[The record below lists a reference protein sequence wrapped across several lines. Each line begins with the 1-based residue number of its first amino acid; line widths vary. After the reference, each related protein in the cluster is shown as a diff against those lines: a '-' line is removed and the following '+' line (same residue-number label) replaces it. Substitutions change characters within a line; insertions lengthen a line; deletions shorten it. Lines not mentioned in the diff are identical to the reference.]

1 MNYKSIRNIF
11 SDFSTAVSNTE
22 GLNRL
27 YMFDESEINKIRNYN
42 YPVCIL
48 EPPNSRVSDINRA
61 YEEYEMVCFILKPER
76 KDKSDV
82 YSISLY
88 DDCMS
93 LFHNMM
99 KKILAVRDGEY
110 ILNED
115 SIQIERIS
123 KFGVDLT
130 KGVKLTFTLLAPSAL
145 GFASS
150 STPISLPYE
159 TNLKGFYLASSGV
172 SVNYNSI
179 LWEPLKPLNST
190 LNISHLESDKIVPFG
205 GEVFSFENPIT
216 ITSSEALQIPSI
228 SFSSASFTVFAKVFI
243 SDEPTTDHMTLFS
256 FSKDAQEDYFRAR
269 VTSGGGIDGSLTLLI
284 DDDTSATSDVLTS
297 VDLKPYGDSFN
308 LKTIAIVN
316 DHVNQK
322 TIIYTEDGTNEVAS
336 FRDDTI
342 SNSQFIFGATKLNEY
357 VIYQGF
363 VGSLQGLAIY
373 DEAVSASNV
382 NLIINK
388 FKTL

>member
-22 GLNRL
+22 GLNQL

-42 YPVCIL
+42 YPVCII

-76 KDKSDV
+76 KDKSDI

-123 KFGVDLT
+123 KFGADLT
-130 KGVKLTFTLLAPSAL
+130 RGVKLTFTLLAPSAL

-150 STPISLPYE
+150 SAPISLPYE

-179 LWEPLKPLNST
+179 LWQPLKPLNST

-284 DDDTSATSDVLTS
+284 DDDTSATSDILTT
-297 VDLKPYGDSFN
+297 VDLKPYGDSSE

-322 TIIYTEDGTNEVAS
+322 TIIYTEDDTTEVAS

>member
-76 KDKSDV
+76 KDKSDI

-297 VDLKPYGDSFN
+297 VDLKPYGDSSN

>member
-1 MNYKSIRNIF
+1 MDYKSIQNIYN
-11 SDFSTAVSNTE
+11 DFNTAVSNTQ
-22 GLNRL
+22 GLNQL
-27 YMFDESEINKIRNYN
+27 YMFDESEINKIKNYN
-42 YPVCIL
+42 YPVCII

-61 YEEYEMVCFILKPER
+61 YEEYEMICFILKPES
-76 KDKSDV
+76 KNFSDY
-82 YSISLY
+82 YSLSLY

-110 ILNED
+110 ILDED

-123 KFGVDLT
+123 KFGADLT

-150 STPISLPYE
+150 SVPISLPYE

-172 SVNYNSI
+172 SANYNSI
-179 LWEPLKPLNST
+179 LWKPLKPLNST
-190 LNISHLESDKIVPFG
+190 LNISHLESDKIVSFG
-205 GEVFSFENPIT
+205 GDVFSFENPIT
-216 ITSSEALQIPSI
+216 FASSEALQVPSI
-228 SFSSASFTVFAKVFI
+228 SFSSASFTIFAKVFI
-243 SDEPTTDHMTLFS
+243 SSEPTTDHMTLFS

-269 VTSGGGIDGSLTLLI
+269 ITSGGGNDGSLTLLI
-284 DDDTSATSDVLTS
+284 DDDTSATQDILTS
-297 VDLKPYGDSFN
+297 VDLKPYGDSSN

-316 DHVNQK
+316 DHINQK
-322 TIIYTEDGTNEVAS
+322 MIIYTEDGTNEVAS

-342 SNSQFIFGATKLNEY
+342 SNSQFIFGATKLNPGF
-357 VIYQGF
+357 IYQGF

-382 NLIINK
+382 SLIINK

>member
-48 EPPNSRVSDINRA
+48 EPPNSRVSDI
-61 YEEYEMVCFILKPER
+61 
-76 KDKSDV
+76 
-82 YSISLY
+82 LY

>member
-76 KDKSDV
+76 KDKSDI